1 MNYIKRH
8 LLAVPMHMWI
18 LTAGMVLCLLMGRH
32 TEAAMIGGLF
42 GVTLADGYP
51 TLLDVSKQFS
61 TDGQPLPLAELLQ
74 QTNPMLD
81 DIPWIEANGTNGH
94 RISARAGYPDAVYRK
109 LNAGVSPSKSSYQ
122 DITESMGLMAS
133 LGVVDKK
140 LVELSGNP
148 AKFRMNESK
157 GHIEAMGNTFAS
169 TLFYGDTDISP
180 EQFLGLS
187 PRFDDLS
194 GPNNAAQIIDA
205 GGNDT
210 DLASIWVVG
219 WGETSVYGIYPKGT
233 QAGLIHKDMG
243 EELVNEVVG
252 GVSSGRMYP
261 ALRDWFEW
269 NGGIAVNDW
278 RNIVRIANIDIS
290 NLTVDGATGAKL
302 IDLLVFAVEQMN
314 KPEVVR
320 PVIYAPRRV
329 LAFLRQQ
336 ITHRSNVWLSTGEVA
351 GKKATMFDGIPVR
364 RSDALLLTESRIV

>member
-1 MNYIKRH
+1 M
-8 LLAVPMHMWI
+8 A
-18 LTAGMVLCLLMGRH
+18 
-32 TEAAMIGGLF
+32 
-42 GVTLADGYP
+42 TLADGYP
-51 TLLDVSKQFS
+51 TLLDVSKQFG
-61 TDGQPLPLAELLQ
+61 TDGQPLPLAELLT

-109 LNAGVSPSKSSYQ
+109 LNGGVSPSKSSYQ
-122 DITESMGLMAS
+122 DITESMALLAS

-140 LVELSGNP
+140 LAELSGNV
-148 AKFRMNESK
+148 AKFRMNEAR
-157 GHIEAMGNTFAS
+157 GHIEAMNIAFAT
-169 TLFYGDTDISP
+169 TLFYGDTDVNP

-210 DLASIWVVG
+210 DLASVWVVG
-219 WGETSVYGIYPKGT
+219 WGVNTVYGIYPKGT
-233 QAGLIHKDMG
+233 KAGLIHKDMG
-243 EELVNEVVG
+243 EELIQEVVG
-252 GVSSGRMYP
+252 GTATARMYP

-269 NGGIAVNDW
+269 TGGIAVNDW
-278 RNIVRIANIDIS
+278 RNIVRIANIDMS
-290 NLTVDGATGAKL
+290 ALTVDGATGAKL
-302 IDLLVFAVEQMN
+302 IDLLVYAVEQMN
-314 KPEVVR
+314 KLDSVR

-351 GKKATMFDGIPVR
+351 GRHVTMFDSIPVR